1 VNTEAGKALERL
13 VREHR
18 QRVAGIRA
26 DVSLSWEMQ
35 EKAIKALGDEY
46 HRRRRELEDAAA

>member
-46 HRRRRELEDAAA
+46 HAQRRELEDDAA